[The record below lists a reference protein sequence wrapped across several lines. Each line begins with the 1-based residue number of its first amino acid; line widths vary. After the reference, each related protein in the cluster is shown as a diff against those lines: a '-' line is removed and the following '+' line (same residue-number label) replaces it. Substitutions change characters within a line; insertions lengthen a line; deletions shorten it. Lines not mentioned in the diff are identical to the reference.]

1 MDFIPKALGFM
12 NPESLHRQ
20 QVERLHGGDIW
31 PLVLGEV
38 FLDDLYVVLV
48 DCTPSPKTNT
58 PLAPEVRAS
67 ISSCLGS
74 FWSLLPRCS
83 LTGSGTQTLLAM
95 DAIWSEN
102 LPNAP
107 QTVPQGG
114 TLCCVCASARTHTPV
129 CVCTCMPGSP
139 CGDQRTTCRV
149 DLSYLLRS
157 MSGLEASPLPTEPS
171 HLPMILFFPFY
182 YF

>member
-38 FLDDLYVVLV
+38 FLDVLYVVLV

-129 CVCTCMPGSP
+129 CVCVHACQGPHVAIRGQLVGQISP
-139 CGDQRTTCRV
+139 TFCVPCQAWKQA
-149 DLSYLLRS
+149 LY
-157 MSGLEASPLPTEPS
+157 PLS
-171 HLPMILFFPFY
+171 HLTCP
-182 YF
+182 